1 MGIPI
6 QKLLTVWA
14 DETSQKE
21 IFSETFSE
29 ECYWRRRI
37 ELLWGLVW
45 FCFILSFFF
54 ILRFFSSIFVLL
66 FHQLWCIFL
75 LCLFKCWE
83 PKCESNNFLRMNRI
97 FEQRV
102 LCLHLWLCS
111 LKKRMLNWSQRRIT
125 HFMVNYFYSHSLD
138 RWAHI
143 NDWAT
148 LHPASISLK
157 KKKKKKV
164 DAEKDLYLVLYWSW
178 PWLKPFSVSLNK
190 QLLNWNRDLN
200 FCLKYIHLEQIAY
213 ITFLLP

>member
-1 MGIPI
+1 MPGFFIWNSYFNWEHLYKSCLLFE
-6 QKLLTVWA
+6 QTKLA
-14 DETSQKE
+14 KRKYSQRPFQRNAIEEGESSYDE
-21 IFSETFSE
+21 
-29 ECYWRRRI
+29 
-37 ELLWGLVW
+37 VW
-45 FCFILSFFF
+45 FGFVSFWVFFF

-75 LCLFKCWE
+75 VCLFKCWE

-143 NDWAT
+143 NDWVT

-157 KKKKKKV
+157 KKKKKKRLMLKKIYTWFSI
-164 DAEKDLYLVLYWSW
+164 DPGPGWSHLVYRWINNYWTG
-178 PWLKPFSVSLNK
+178 K
-190 QLLNWNRDLN
+190 
-200 FCLKYIHLEQIAY
+200 E
-213 ITFLLP
+213 T

>member
-164 DAEKDLYLVLYWSW
+164 DAEKDLYLVLYLSW

-190 QLLNWNRDLN
+190 QLLNWKRDFN

>member
-37 ELLWGLVW
+37 ELWWGLVW
-45 FCFILSFFF
+45 FCFILSFFFF

-66 FHQLWCIFL
+66 FHQLCCIFL

-138 RWAHI
+138 RWAH
-143 NDWAT
+143 T

-157 KKKKKKV
+157 KKKMV
-164 DAEKDLYLVLYWSW
+164 DAKKIYTWFSIDPGPGWSHLVYRWINNYWTG
-178 PWLKPFSVSLNK
+178 K
-190 QLLNWNRDLN
+190 
-200 FCLKYIHLEQIAY
+200 EQITY

>member
-1 MGIPI
+1 M
-6 QKLLTVWA
+6 LLK
-14 DETSQKE
+14 KE
-21 IFSETFSE
+21 NRVMMRF
-29 ECYWRRRI
+29 
-37 ELLWGLVW
+37 GLVL
-45 FCFILSFFF
+45 FHFEFFFF

-66 FHQLWCIFL
+66 FHQFWCIFL
-75 LCLFKCWE
+75 LCFFKCWE

-157 KKKKKKV
+157 KKKKKGWCWKRFILGSLLILAL
-164 DAEKDLYLVLYWSW
+164 AEA
-178 PWLKPFSVSLNK
+178 
-190 QLLNWNRDLN
+190 
-200 FCLKYIHLEQIAY
+200 I
-213 ITFLLP
+213 

>member
-1 MGIPI
+1 MMR
-6 QKLLTVWA
+6 
-14 DETSQKE
+14 
-21 IFSETFSE
+21 F
-29 ECYWRRRI
+29 
-37 ELLWGLVW
+37 GLVL
-45 FCFILSFFF
+45 FHFEFFFFF

-66 FHQLWCIFL
+66 FHQFWCIFL

-143 NDWAT
+143 KDWAT

-157 KKKKKKV
+157 KKTKKKRLMLK
-164 DAEKDLYLVLYWSW
+164 KIYTWFSIYPGPGWSHLVYRWINNYWTG
-178 PWLKPFSVSLNK
+178 KET
-190 QLLNWNRDLN
+190 LN
-200 FCLKYIHLEQIAY
+200 FALSIFIWNKSLISPFFYHSKQYWRLQKD
-213 ITFLLP
+213 